1 MSITRWDPFHDM
13 MSLREAMANLLE
25 ESYVAPR
32 AGQQSAMG
40 TLAVNV
46 KETPEAFEVTAA
58 LPGVK
63 PEDVDISVLGE
74 TLRIQAETKEE
85 REQPQDGNSQNGRWI
100 VRERR
105 HGMVQRIL
113 TLPAQV
119 KADEAKANFEH
130 GVLHLTLPKAEAA
143 KPRAIKVNTQNAI
156 DSTATQT
163 SGSAPEQTRGVGASE
178 KAKVGAGQPAE

>member
-1 MSITRWDPFHDM
+1 MSITRWDPFRDM

-25 ESYVAPR
+25 DSYVAPP
-32 AGQQSAMG
+32 AMQQGAAG
-40 TLAVNV
+40 TLAVNI
-46 KETPEAFEVTAA
+46 KETPDTFVVTAA

-85 REQPQDGNSQNGRWI
+85 REQPQDGNGQNGRWI

-105 HGMVQRIL
+105 HGMVQRVV

-119 KADEAKANFEH
+119 KADEAQADFEH

-143 KPRAIKVNTQNAI
+143 KPRSIKINAHTAI
-156 DSTATQT
+156 DSTASQREGDAQKNAAVGSGQT
-163 SGSAPEQTRGVGASE
+163 TE
-178 KAKVGAGQPAE
+178 

>member
-1 MSITRWDPFHDM
+1 MSITRWDPFRDM

-32 AGQQSAMG
+32 GDQPGATA
-40 TLAVNV
+40 TLAVNI

-63 PEDVDISVLGE
+63 PEDVDITVLGE
-74 TLRIQAETKEE
+74 TLRIQAETKEAH
-85 REQPQDGNSQNGRWI
+85 EQHNGNAENGRWI

-105 HGMVQRIL
+105 HGMVQRVL

-119 KADEAKANFEH
+119 KADQAQADFEH

-143 KPRAIKVNTQNAI
+143 KPRSIKINAHAAI
-156 DSTATQT
+156 DSN
-163 SGSAPEQTRGVGASE
+163 ASE
-178 KAKVGAGQPAE
+178 SATGTAVNGAETGTGQHAKVGAGSRPA

>member
-1 MSITRWDPFHDM
+1 MSITRWDPFRDM

-25 ESYVAPR
+25 ESYVAPHG
-32 AGQQSAMG
+32 AQPGGMA

-46 KETPEAFEVTAA
+46 KESPDAFVVTAA

-74 TLRIQAETKEE
+74 TLRISAETKEE
-85 REQPQDGNSQNGRWI
+85 HEQSRGENEANGRWI
-100 VRERR
+100 IRERR
-105 HGMVQRIL
+105 HGVVQRVL

-119 KADEAKANFEH
+119 KADQAQANFEH

-143 KPRAIKVNTQNAI
+143 KPRSIKVNTQAAI
-156 DSTATQT
+156 ESTASQRTNGT
-163 SGSAPEQTRGVGASE
+163 TADTGSEQ
-178 KAKVGAGQPAE
+178 AKVGAGRGAA

>member
-1 MSITRWDPFHDM
+1 MSITRWDPFRDM
-13 MSLREAMANLLE
+13 VTLREAMANLLE

-32 AGQQSAMG
+32 AGQQGAAG

-85 REQPQDGNSQNGRWI
+85 REQPQDGNASNGRWI

-105 HGMVQRIL
+105 HGVVQRVL

-119 KADEAKANFEH
+119 KADQAQADFEH

-143 KPRAIKVNTQNAI
+143 KPRSIKINAQKAI
-156 DSTATQT
+156 DGTTTENAEGAHRTA
-163 SGSAPEQTRGVGASE
+163 EVGT
-178 KAKVGAGQPAE
+178 GQPAE

>member
-1 MSITRWDPFHDM
+1 MSITRWDPFRDM

-25 ESYVAPR
+25 ESYVAPPAR
-32 AGQQSAMG
+32 QQGAVG
-40 TLAVNV
+40 TLAVNI
-46 KETPEAFEVTAA
+46 KETPDAFVVTAA

-85 REQPQDGNSQNGRWI
+85 REQSQDGNGQNGRWI

-105 HGMVQRIL
+105 HGMVQRVL

-119 KADEAKANFEH
+119 KADAAQANFEH
-130 GVLHLTLPKAEAA
+130 GELHLTLPKAEAA
-143 KPRAIKVNTQNAI
+143 KPRAIKINAHAAI
-156 DSTATQT
+156 DSTASQGSGDTQ
-163 SGSAPEQTRGVGASE
+163 Q
-178 KAKVGAGQPAE
+178 KAAVGAGQTAE

>member
-1 MSITRWDPFHDM
+1 MSITRWDPFRDM

-25 ESYVAPR
+25 ESYVAPP
-32 AGQQSAMG
+32 AMQQGAVG
-40 TLAVNV
+40 TLAVNI
-46 KETPEAFEVTAA
+46 KETPDTFVVTAA

-85 REQPQDGNSQNGRWI
+85 REQPQNGNSQNGRWI

-105 HGMVQRIL
+105 HGIVQRVL

-119 KADEAKANFEH
+119 KADEAQADFEH

-143 KPRAIKVNTQNAI
+143 KPRSIKINAHAAI
-156 DSTATQT
+156 DSTATQ
-163 SGSAPEQTRGVGASE
+163 SKDNAKQTAE
-178 KAKVGAGQPAE
+178 VGAGQTAE

>member
-1 MSITRWDPFHDM
+1 MSITRWDPFRDM

-32 AGQQSAMG
+32 AGQQATVG
-40 TLAVNV
+40 ALAVNM
-46 KETPEAFEVTAA
+46 KETPDAFIVTAA

-85 REQPQDGNSQNGRWI
+85 HEQSQDGNAENGRWI

-105 HGMVQRIL
+105 HGMMQRVL

-119 KADEAKANFEH
+119 KADQAQADFEH

-143 KPRAIKVNTQNAI
+143 KPRSIKISAHGAI
-156 DSTATQT
+156 DSTATQA
-163 SGSAPEQTRGVGASE
+163 SGGANQPKEVS
-178 KAKVGAGQPAE
+178 AGQPTS

>member
-1 MSITRWDPFHDM
+1 MSITRWDPFRDM

-32 AGQQSAMG
+32 AGQQGIVG

-85 REQPQDGNSQNGRWI
+85 REQPQDGNGQNGRWI

-105 HGMVQRIL
+105 HGMVQRVL

-119 KADEAKANFEH
+119 KADQAQADFEH

-143 KPRAIKVNTQNAI
+143 KPRSIKINAQKAL
-156 DSTATQT
+156 DGTATETAQ
-163 SGSAPEQTRGVGASE
+163 GANRTAE
-178 KAKVGAGQPAE
+178 VGAGQPTG